1 VYQRADHIN
10 PKKIKLSRDR
20 VLIEDIPDADKI
32 GSIWV
37 PEVAKGLEQIRQGL
51 VVAVGPGDT
60 GIETITESHGTD
72 ADGRPL
78 TRIRRAVCGICKG
91 SGTVFPSPTNH
102 VEYARD
108 CPRCKGGGFRHLPI
122 SVSVGMKILYQRREE
137 SEITIQGRLYD
148 LVYEEQSILLKW
160 ETFDMVNYCKFEE
173 PVIVPL
179 RDRILVSRD
188 AAPQKS
194 TGGLFI
200 PASSSEERPEGVVV
214 AVGLGKL
221 RIDGT
226 WAGMEVK
233 PGDHVVFREN
243 WGKEIK
249 IKGERFLVMRE
260 DDVYGVLEGVKE

>member
-1 VYQRADHIN
+1 
-10 PKKIKLSRDR
+10 
-20 VLIEDIPDADKI
+20 
-32 GSIWV
+32 
-37 PEVAKGLEQIRQGL
+37 
-51 VVAVGPGDT
+51 
-60 GIETITESHGTD
+60 
-72 ADGRPL
+72 
-78 TRIRRAVCGICKG
+78 
-91 SGTVFPSPTNH
+91 
-102 VEYARD
+102 
-108 CPRCKGGGFRHLPI
+108 
-122 SVSVGMKILYQRREE
+122 MKILYQRREE

-226 WAGMEVK
+226 WAGMETVK

-260 DDVYGVLEGVKE
+260 DDVLGVLS